1 MKKVVIFAVFVIVF
15 GCFTVTS
22 YAAESS
28 VEDIFPEDTQ
38 QLLNENGFTDLD
50 IDALL
55 NLSPSQV
62 TSYIINAVKNEIN
75 APFILFYIIFL
86 VIIITSIAS
95 GINGGFLSAELDKGF
110 SAVAVL
116 SVCTTAIVPIIACI
130 EEIRQFITQM
140 SSFVKVFVPV
150 LSGVMIGGGQ
160 VNSGAGYQLV
170 MIFAAEFLS
179 TFLSGIIL
187 PLILMYLA
195 LATVSRIT
203 AGFKIDSITNSVK
216 SVVNWSLSLLM
227 GAFVGLITIKGLIG
241 TGSDSLA
248 LRTGKFF
255 VGNFVPAVGG
265 ALAEAASTVQKS
277 VGLIKNTTGVFGII
291 AAAIYFIPPFIK
303 ILIYKFTCDL
313 SSTIGDMLGAEKLAG
328 LLKDISA
335 VLGLLTSVILSYGVL
350 VILSTAVTLIIGKG
364 G

>member
-1 MKKVVIFAVFVIVF
+1 MKKVVTFSVFLLVFV
-15 GCFTVTS
+15 CLSVTS

-28 VEDIFPEDTQ
+28 VEDIFPKDTQ
-38 QLLNENGFTDLD
+38 QLLYENGFTDLD

-62 TSYIINAVKNEIN
+62 ASYIINAVKSEIN
-75 APFILFYIIFL
+75 APFLLFYIIFL

-110 SAVAVL
+110 SAVAIL

-130 EEIRQFITQM
+130 EETRQFITQM

-170 MIFAAEFLS
+170 MIFAAEFMS

-203 AGFKIDSITNSVK
+203 AGFRIDLITSSVK

-255 VGNFVPAVGG
+255 VGSFVPAVGG

-291 AAAIYFIPPFIK
+291 AAAIYFIPPLIK
-303 ILIYKFTCDL
+303 ILIYKLTCDL
-313 SSTIGDMLGAEKLAG
+313 SSIIGDMLGAEKLAG

-335 VLGLLTSVILSYGVL
+335 VLGLLTSVILSFGTL
-350 VILSTAVTLIIGKG
+350 VILSTAVTLIIGNG